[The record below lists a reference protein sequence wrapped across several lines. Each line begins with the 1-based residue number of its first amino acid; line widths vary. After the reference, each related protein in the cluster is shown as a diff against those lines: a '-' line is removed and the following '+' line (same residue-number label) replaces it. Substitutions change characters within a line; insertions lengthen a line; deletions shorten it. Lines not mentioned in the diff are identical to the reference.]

1 MKDENVH
8 DFFTEL
14 AEELDGIY
22 LDYTGDSGAMNL
34 KLPNGRTQSVKSY
47 IKNKGEGDMIIFMSK
62 ICHLD
67 EFPDKIDF
75 KKMLELNHKL
85 VYSKVVIDED
95 YMEVE
100 SDSSLELSNR
110 EEIKYIIMEVAR
122 VADDLENEITGQ
134 DVY

>member
-1 MKDENVH
+1 MKDENIH

-34 KLPNGRTQSVKSY
+34 KLPNGRTQSVKSF

-62 ICHLD
+62 ICRLD
-67 EFPDKIDF
+67 EFPEKIDF
-75 KKMLELNHKL
+75 KKMLELNHRL
-85 VYSKVVIDED
+85 VYSKIVIDEE

-100 SDSSLELSNR
+100 SDASLELSNR
-110 EEIKYIIMEVAR
+110 EEIKYIIREVAK
-122 VADDLENEITGQ
+122 VADDLEHEITGQ